1 MDPSLILVLGLG
13 ALLIF
18 MIMNTR
24 RKQKE
29 QQANLASNLV
39 PGREVM
45 TSAGLFGTVVEVD
58 SENNKVVIEPT
69 PGTRLV
75 VHRQAISQITP
86 VEEPAADEV
95 AVDEADEAA
104 APDAGDA
111 VEPAEPGTAAGEN
124 RPDEGPAGDEPT
136 DSTDKK

>member
-95 AVDEADEAA
+95 VAHDAAAVDT
-104 APDAGDA
+104 
-111 VEPAEPGTAAGEN
+111 VEPAEPETATGEN
-124 RPDEGPAGDEPT
+124 RADEGPAGDEPT